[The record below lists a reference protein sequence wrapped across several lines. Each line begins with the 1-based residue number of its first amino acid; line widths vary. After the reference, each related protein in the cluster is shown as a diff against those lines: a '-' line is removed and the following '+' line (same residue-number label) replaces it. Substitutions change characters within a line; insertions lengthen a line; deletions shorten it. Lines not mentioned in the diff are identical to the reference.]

1 MVKQVCRA
9 WAIAN
14 SLTRVSELN
23 SSSCIVRPH
32 FLRLHDLLD
41 PDFARSK
48 LSYRGRTSRRLCKIS
63 FFLFITNTKREAKWE
78 FGKIFKTVMA
88 HTVSYSELTYWFVY

>member
-1 MVKQVCRA
+1 MWEQQSRWGGECLIFTQTGMIKQVCRA

-14 SLTRVSELN
+14 SLTRVSELK
-23 SSSCIVRPH
+23 SISCILSPH

-48 LSYRGRTSRRLCKIS
+48 LSYRGRTSRRLCEILT
-63 FFLFITNTKREAKWE
+63 FPLQYHIVFIFLILIYFT
-78 FGKIFKTVMA
+78 
-88 HTVSYSELTYWFVY
+88 